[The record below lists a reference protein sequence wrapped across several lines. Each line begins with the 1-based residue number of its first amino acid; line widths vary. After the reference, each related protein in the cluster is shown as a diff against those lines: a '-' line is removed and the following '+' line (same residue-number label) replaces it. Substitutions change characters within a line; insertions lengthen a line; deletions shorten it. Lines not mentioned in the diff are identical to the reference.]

1 MPDDHNSHGAT
12 SLDPNGASTST
23 NYFGNMGS
31 MDSLA
36 TAAHA
41 QAAQQQ
47 ASYSPHQAT
56 AQQAAVAAAAHG
68 MVDPLFYLNDPAQQQ
83 QQAQQQYY
91 PQQGYVQGPGS
102 GYTQGPTAE
111 QWQQALS
118 LGENVNVEFQ
128 QLFNH
133 MQQYNHSQ
141 QLMLQRGQQVDAGA
155 LEQQQGN
162 LGQPTDMVQRVH
174 AQSQAIQ
181 AQKNHV
187 QQQQAQAQQ
196 QQGNLGQVPDM
207 AQRAH
212 AQWQALQAQK
222 QAQQQEQQRHL
233 QAQQLHAVQ
242 QAQQAQQQQQAQDQL
257 LQQQQQLQQQ
267 HQPRPIITARP
278 RAIIP
283 GHGTSAESSN
293 LSSPSSNIE
302 TTTPMDLDSAPA
314 SAKPLS
320 TPTVRTVPDRTLIK
334 GRADFRPKTAIPQD
348 LTAEEYARQCVQAAI
363 ASRLP
368 PYALHPNEYALLRDH
383 INHLQVTTYIH
394 IRNGI
399 LRLWQR
405 NPLVSVTR
413 EEAAGCAKDYRFF
426 DVAEVAYE
434 VLVRGGYINFG
445 CVEVPSTIPA
455 NVSNAKRRK
464 TIVVI
469 GAGMSGLG
477 CARQLEGL
485 FTQFGD
491 RLPAGEG
498 MPKVIVLEAR
508 GRLGGRI
515 YSHPLKNQAGA
526 NLPEGKRATAD
537 LGAQVITGFDNGNP
551 LGVLIRG
558 QLALHYHSLKDNS
571 SLYDSDGTLA
581 PKDRDMLVEKLYND
595 ILDRVSIFK
604 QRAPQP
610 RTVEGDRELIDT
622 GKDPA
627 GEGGDMISK
636 VEGMTAGD
644 LRPPTPVSS
653 GQDNTFSAS
662 VDKLTGKPSTA
673 TGSSARIPG
682 AEQVRKLGWE
692 LKPGTT
698 GQETII
704 LEPHGSDS
712 RHPTL
717 GKTMD
722 SVLRQYQDII
732 DITPQDLRLINWH
745 YANLEYANAANVDLL
760 SLGHWDQD
768 DGNDFSGAHA
778 MLLGG
783 YTQLPRGLWLSPRK
797 LDLRTRHV
805 VKKISYNPSKGVE
818 GGARIQCENGE
829 ILDADKVVITVPLG
843 VLKAETVTFEP
854 PLPDWKSGAIERL
867 GYGLLNKVYNLIQFV
882 QFLCPTILIRRE
894 GHSRL

>member
-1 MPDDHNSHGAT
+1 
-12 SLDPNGASTST
+12 
-23 NYFGNMGS
+23 
-31 MDSLA
+31 
-36 TAAHA
+36 
-41 QAAQQQ
+41 
-47 ASYSPHQAT
+47 
-56 AQQAAVAAAAHG
+56 
-68 MVDPLFYLNDPAQQQ
+68 
-83 QQAQQQYY
+83 
-91 PQQGYVQGPGS
+91 
-102 GYTQGPTAE
+102 
-111 QWQQALS
+111 
-118 LGENVNVEFQ
+118 
-128 QLFNH
+128 
-133 MQQYNHSQ
+133 
-141 QLMLQRGQQVDAGA
+141 
-155 LEQQQGN
+155 
-162 LGQPTDMVQRVH
+162 
-174 AQSQAIQ
+174 
-181 AQKNHV
+181 
-187 QQQQAQAQQ
+187 
-196 QQGNLGQVPDM
+196 
-207 AQRAH
+207 
-212 AQWQALQAQK
+212 
-222 QAQQQEQQRHL
+222 
-233 QAQQLHAVQ
+233 
-242 QAQQAQQQQQAQDQL
+242 
-257 LQQQQQLQQQ
+257 
-267 HQPRPIITARP
+267 
-278 RAIIP
+278 
-283 GHGTSAESSN
+283 
-293 LSSPSSNIE
+293 
-302 TTTPMDLDSAPA
+302 MDLDSAPA
-314 SAKPLS
+314 SAKPSS

-348 LTAEEYARQCVQAAI
+348 LTAEEYAKQCVQAAI

-368 PYALHPNEYALLRDH
+368 PYALHPNEYALLRNH
-383 INHLQVTTYIH
+383 INHLQVTTYLH

-445 CVEVPSTIPA
+445 CVEVPNTIPA
-455 NVSNAKRRK
+455 NLGNAKRRK

-515 YSHPLKNQAGA
+515 YSHPLKSQAGA
-526 NLPEGKRATAD
+526 DLPEGKRATAD

-595 ILDRVSIFK
+595 ILDR
-604 QRAPQP
+604 
-610 RTVEGDRELIDT
+610 
-622 GKDPA
+622 
-627 GEGGDMISK
+627 
-636 VEGMTAGD
+636 
-644 LRPPTPVSS
+644 
-653 GQDNTFSAS
+653 
-662 VDKLTGKPSTA
+662 
-673 TGSSARIPG
+673 
-682 AEQVRKLGWE
+682 
-692 LKPGTT
+692 
-698 GQETII
+698 ETIN

-732 DITPQDLRLINWH
+732 DIAPRDLRLINWH

-805 VKKISYNPSKGVE
+805 VKRVSYGSSSGVE

-829 ILDADKVVITVPLG
+829 TLDADKVVITVPLG
-843 VLKAETVTFEP
+843 VLKAGTVTFEP

-867 GYGLLNKVYNLIQFV
+867 GYGLLNKVILVYDVPFWDVENDMVGL
-882 QFLCPTILIRRE
+882 LRDPLGDPTIQESYESNRGRFYMFWNCTKASGKPTLVALMAGDAATQTELESDDTLINEATTALSKMYSDRSVPLPTETIVTRWQKDPYSRGSYSFVGSEATADDYDMMSKPVGNSLYFAGEASCRAYPATVHGAYISGLQAASEIAESMLGPIQVPSPLIPPKPKFQGSYSSLSGSKRKAEDSVIEKARELKSARLEVYEDQLKQALVKALGERPTKPGRSGANPFLLYQKDHWFICKAKCDEARRKATNNPEAKATRNEVRAALGQMWRDAPEDEKRPYLNETENNKRSNAASVTEFKKKLAEWDKAAVKFRKEWKEANPSVPGDDEVLLARQAELEIAEIKRSRKLNGFIDSDDE
-894 GHSRL
+894 GY